1 MWEDAESDGLDQ
13 ILEALAN
20 PHRRSIVYT
29 LGLAPCTIAYLAGL
43 RDLSLPAIH
52 KHVKTLEAAGLI
64 ARRKIGR
71 STYLT
76 LNPAPLRQ
84 VQRWAGQFHT
94 HWGNGDGTFE
104 NYRDHL
110 GIAHGSTQTKKTTSQ
125 EKTK

>member
-1 MWEDAESDGLDQ
+1 VAEDAESDGLDQ

-29 LGLAPCTIAYLAGL
+29 LGLAPCTIAYLAAL

-52 KHVKTLEAAGLI
+52 KHIKILEAAGLI
-64 ARRKIGR
+64 TRRKTGR

-84 VQRWAGQFHT
+84 VQHWAGQFHT
-94 HWGNGDGTFE
+94 HWGSGEGTFE

-110 GIAHGSTQTKKTTSQ
+110 GLTPGSKTKKPTSQ